1 MAVLSCRPDDL
12 EVPPY
17 TADWLRRRLATGGA
31 LTPVME
37 SGAAAGELTPAA
49 VLMPVVPRED
59 GLTLLLTQRT
69 AHLHDHPGQVAFPG
83 GRRDDTDPTLLVT
96 ALREAE
102 EEIGLDPA
110 QVEVIGVLPEY
121 RTGTGFS
128 VTPVVGL
135 VSLPLALQLDEF
147 EVAEVFE
154 APLDFLLDPTNHKRE
169 SIHVRGALREYYAM
183 PYNGFFIWGATAG
196 MIVSLYRHLHSL

>member
-1 MAVLSCRPDDL
+1 MAVLSWRPDDL

-17 TADWLRRRLATGGA
+17 TADWLRQRLADGGA
-31 LTPVME
+31 LTPVTE
-37 SGAAAGELTPAA
+37 SGAAVDRLTPAA
-49 VLMPVVPRED
+49 VLMPVVARD
-59 GLTLLLTQRT
+59 YGLTLLLTQRT
-69 AHLHDHPGQVAFPG
+69 DHLHDHPGQVAFPG
-83 GRRDDTDPTLLVT
+83 GRRDDTDASPLAT

-135 VSLPLALQLDEF
+135 VSLPLSLRLDEF
-147 EVAEVFE
+147 EVAQVFE
-154 APLDFLLDPTNHKRE
+154 APLDFLLDPANHKRQ

-183 PYNGFFIWGATAG
+183 PYDGHFIWGATAG